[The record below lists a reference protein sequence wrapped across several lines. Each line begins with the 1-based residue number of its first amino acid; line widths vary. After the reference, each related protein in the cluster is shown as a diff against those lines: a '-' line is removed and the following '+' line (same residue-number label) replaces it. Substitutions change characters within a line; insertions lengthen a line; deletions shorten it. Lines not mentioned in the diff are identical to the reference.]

1 MPAAGRET
9 IEAELAQLKVR
20 EAGWGQ
26 ESSMSYSPPQATI
39 LPSTTST
46 VSSPLAL
53 QVQYSVE
60 EQEDIPRSAREQIA
74 RPGEQLKSPFATL
87 TPSLGLQDPVTILPL
102 GGEQVLPPGRRAH
115 PIVEPLLQQQRS
127 PPPSGLPIVEAPSTL
142 ALQSAPQDSNQSLT
156 LSTGQRAPPSAAA
169 GSAGRRVL
177 LLIPPNIGGEL
188 LLRCYQNVSKT
199 IIHGDDQLVLLW
211 TGLITDKDQESSG
224 APPTS
229 PKASPASFALAP
241 RKVFSVLFTQL
252 RCVLLTS
259 FTITHHAP
267 LVGGT
272 VD

>member
-1 MPAAGRET
+1 
-9 IEAELAQLKVR
+9 
-20 EAGWGQ
+20 
-26 ESSMSYSPPQATI
+26 MSYSPSQATI

-74 RPGEQLKSPFATL
+74 RPGGQFESPFATL
-87 TPSLGLQDPVTILPL
+87 TPSPGLPQDPATILPL
-102 GGEQVLPPGRRAH
+102 GGEQVLPPGRRVH

-127 PPPSGLPIVEAPSTL
+127 PPPSGLPIVEAPSTS
-142 ALQSAPQDSNQSLT
+142 ALQSPPQDSNQPLAFP
-156 LSTGQRAPPSAAA
+156 TGQRAPPSAAA

-199 IIHGDDQLVLLW
+199 IIHGDDQLFLLW
-211 TGLITDKDQESSG
+211 TGLITDNDQESSS

-229 PKASPASFALAP
+229 PKASASSFALAP

-259 FTITHHAP
+259 LTITHHAP